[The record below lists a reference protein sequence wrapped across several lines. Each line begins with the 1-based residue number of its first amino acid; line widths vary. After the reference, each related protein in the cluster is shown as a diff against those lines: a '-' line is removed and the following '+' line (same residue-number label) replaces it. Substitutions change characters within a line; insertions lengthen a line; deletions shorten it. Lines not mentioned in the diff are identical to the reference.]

1 MGLTISGFKRKRFLR
16 LLGTLL
22 IAIGVALLGLWGAYY
37 AYAKVSEAQLQS
49 LVKKEQPVEIV
60 PLPSPTATSQASAE
74 ATPTPRPSPTSTPW
88 ASLDASVNE
97 EKDMWPPSELD
108 YFLYE
113 PLEFPPATRI
123 VIPSIGVD
131 SKVVEI
137 GTKYN
142 EKGELV
148 WETAAFAVGH
158 HQDTANPGEA
168 GKIVMS
174 GHISSPL
181 SHEGDVFRRLPEIEL
196 GDEITLYTLK
206 DEFRYRVTETDVV
219 LPTEVNIMD
228 PSSEPTL
235 ILITCVPDWVYTHR
249 LVVTAKPY

>member
-1 MGLTISGFKRKRFLR
+1 MTISAFKRKRFLR

-22 IAIGVALLGLWGAYY
+22 IAVGVALLGLWGAYY
-37 AYAKVSEAQLQS
+37 AYAKVSEGQLQS
-49 LVKKEQPVEIV
+49 LVKKEQPVVINPLPTSTPTIVREIV
-60 PLPSPTATSQASAE
+60 AKPTAVATS
-74 ATPTPRPSPTSTPW
+74 TPEPSPTSTP
-88 ASLDASVNE
+88 S
-97 EKDMWPPSELD
+97 
-108 YFLYE
+108 
-113 PLEFPPATRI
+113 PAVRI
-123 VIPSIGVD
+123 VIPSIEVD
-131 SKVVEI
+131 SEVMEI

-158 HQDTANPGEA
+158 HLGTANPGEA

-196 GDEITLYTLK
+196 GDEIILYTLK

-219 LPTEVNIMD
+219 LPTEVNIMN
-228 PSSEPTL
+228 PSSEPTVV
-235 ILITCVPDWVYTHR
+235 LITCVPDWVYTHR